1 MDLSLYKKIIY
12 YIFFLI
18 SEVNLAFKITCC
30 ELLNPEEFVSELFPV
45 YNPDDVVK
53 LLPKTK

>member
-1 MDLSLYKKIIY
+1 M
-12 YIFFLI
+12 
-18 SEVNLAFKITCC
+18 AFKITCC

-53 LLPKTK
+53 LLPKIK